1 MNLIVIAQVCIMFK
15 ASEFTVK
22 SARLHQ
28 QLFVR
33 F

>member
-1 MNLIVIAQVCIMFK
+1 MNLIVIIQICIIFE

-28 QLFVR
+28 QLFVH